1 MAVYNSQIGSLE
13 DDSDISI
20 INPSMND
27 EYVDNTQ
34 TTNPASN
41 NNSGCPSGVG
51 TNEYIFVE
59 HDLLERAKELEQV
72 LIFYIRDL
80 KKKSNTQLECDKQLV
95 TRIMDL
101 IRPAYLNDQQKM
113 IQLDK
118 IVEEIGLLHDERHIE
133 EKDKIEQLRADRN
146 RLHRMMFPASNDET
160 IHNDQT
166 KNHSMFST
174 LQHQGYP
181 STDYEQWTEIEDD
194 AKRLHEL
201 VESQRNQINEIVS
214 LISQTAAASVSI
226 DPPNVPT
233 GNTKDATTDKQLPPT
248 PNTNMINDLF
258 RRVQVIAGL
267 SAQQQKQQ
275 QQLQTPVITAPVP
288 NTTLINHSPGASP
301 TQSLN
306 TLTLSTMTPTIIDPK
321 PEEPEIPVYKEE
333 LKTPVDK
340 GEPVV
345 EKPHEPIDIPVPPP
359 APISSIDIPVSPPP
373 APISPIEVKKCP
385 VCSHEFPPTS
395 DDVEMYDHIEKCLF
409 PSGAAVEPKD
419 YECPNCARKF
429 PGNDDSTYL
438 QHLSD
443 CYNQAF

>member
-1 MAVYNSQIGSLE
+1 M
-13 DDSDISI
+13 
-20 INPSMND
+20 
-27 EYVDNTQ
+27 
-34 TTNPASN
+34 
-41 NNSGCPSGVG
+41 
-51 TNEYIFVE
+51 IF
-59 HDLLERAKELEQV
+59 
-72 LIFYIRDL
+72 I
-80 KKKSNTQLECDKQLV
+80 
-95 TRIMDL
+95 
-101 IRPAYLNDQQKM
+101 
-113 IQLDK
+113 
-118 IVEEIGLLHDERHIE
+118 
-133 EKDKIEQLRADRN
+133 
-146 RLHRMMFPASNDET
+146 
-160 IHNDQT
+160 
-166 KNHSMFST
+166 
-174 LQHQGYP
+174 
-181 STDYEQWTEIEDD
+181 
-194 AKRLHEL
+194 
-201 VESQRNQINEIVS
+201 
-214 LISQTAAASVSI
+214 AAASVSI

-248 PNTNMINDLF
+248 PNTNMITDLF
-258 RRVQVIAGL
+258 KRVQVIAGL

-288 NTTLINHSPGASP
+288 NATLTNHSPGASP

-321 PEEPEIPVYKEE
+321 TEEPDITVYKEE
-333 LKTPVDK
+333 PKTPVDK

-345 EKPHEPIDIPVPPP
+345 EKPHEPIDIPV
-359 APISSIDIPVSPPP
+359 PPP

-443 CYNQAF
+443 CYNQGF